1 MNFLSLGVISLAVLS
16 LRLWTVSPKYLDT
29 KGLLALWRE
38 ALLAQE
44 VLRGR
49 TKGWRNHPQLDRF
62 KAHPDP
68 VSAIG
73 FYLYFVYLEGKNRGY
88 RFNGKKIYRVPR
100 GVAAITV
107 SREWLDEEL
116 IQLKRKLRKRDR
128 SRYRALLRARK
139 IELHPIFRLGP
150 GREAASDIFEP
161 ENKINTAA
169 ETS

>member
-1 MNFLSLGVISLAVLS
+1 M
-16 LRLWTVSPKYLDT
+16 RLWTVGPEYLDT

-49 TKGWRNHPQLDRF
+49 TKGWKTHPQLERF

-88 RFNGKKIYRVPR
+88 RFNKEKIYRRPKKVP
-100 GVAAITV
+100 AITV
-107 SREWLDEEL
+107 SKEWLDEEL
-116 IQLKRKLRKRDR
+116 KQLKKKLRRRNR
-128 SRYRALLRARK
+128 SKYRALLMAKGVR
-139 IELHPIFRLGP
+139 LHPLFRIDQRRGKPQEASIYIFK
-150 GREAASDIFEP
+150 P
-161 ENKINTAA
+161 EDKVNTAA

>member
-1 MNFLSLGVISLAVLS
+1 MRF
-16 LRLWTVSPKYLDT
+16 WTVSPRYLDT

-49 TKGWRNHPQLDRF
+49 TKGWKNHPQLDRF

-73 FYLYFVYLEGKNRGY
+73 FYLHFIYLEGKNRGY
-88 RFNGKKIYRVPR
+88 RFNLKKIYRRSTSVPT
-100 GVAAITV
+100 ITV
-107 SREWLDEEL
+107 SKEWLDEEL
-116 IQLKRKLRKRDR
+116 KQLKRKLRRRDR
-128 SRYRALLRARK
+128 SRYRALLKARK
-139 IELHPIFRLGP
+139 IRLHPLFRLGQRRGKRP
-150 GREAASDIFEP
+150 GASIDIFEP
-161 ENKINTAA
+161 EDNFITAA